1 MAILLAFQSRELDI
15 IGLTT
20 VFGNVL
26 TPLATSNALHL
37 VRARCEL
44 AGRKDIPVAEGAH
57 GPLKGGEAS
66 AAALIHG
73 HDGLGNTFPAPPE
86 GKPIAASAVDFILDA
101 VTQRPNAIT
110 VVALGPL
117 TNVALAV
124 QKDPTFVQKVSQIV
138 VLGGAFFS
146 SGNVNPAAEANV
158 WCDPEAA
165 DIVFTCGAEVFVVG
179 INVTT
184 QVVFTDEDLRGL
196 LDNGRFGDYVHKACQ
211 FYKAWHSE
219 SDGLDGIYVHD
230 PTCMVA
236 AIAPSHFRWR
246 EGVVRV
252 ETAGVCTGHT
262 LLDLGLKKQAPQSLT
277 TLLGVLFA
285 A

>member
-1 MAILLAFQSRELDI
+1 MAILLAFQSPELDVV
-15 IGLTT
+15 GLTT

-37 VRARCEL
+37 CEL
-44 AGRKDIPVAEGAH
+44 AGQKDIPIAEGTH
-57 GPLKGGEAS
+57 GPLKGGEAR

-86 GKPIAASAVDFILDA
+86 GKPVAASAVDFILDA

-117 TNVALAV
+117 TNVALAI

-165 DIVFTCGAEVFVVG
+165 DIVFTCGAEVLVVG

-184 QVVFTDEDLRGL
+184 QVVFTGEDLRGL
-196 LDNGRFGDYVHKACQ
+196 LDSGSRFGAYVHKACQ
-211 FYKAWHSE
+211 FYKAWHTE

-230 PTCMVA
+230 PTCMLA
-236 AIAPSHFRWR
+236 AIAPSLFRWR

-252 ETAGVCTGHT
+252 ETAGVCAGHT

-277 TLLGVLFA
+277 TLLGDFFA